1 MSSAKRD
8 EVPTTNLDTLGRA
21 GKRKGL
27 CLLAGFVIVVSI
39 ATAGWMYIV
48 ASLVSSL
55 ATWIFG

>member
-8 EVPTTNLDTLGRA
+8 QVPTTSLDRLGRA
-21 GKRKGL
+21 GKRKAL